1 MEWTGVHPLQN
12 GQMKSNLLL
21 LLTAV
26 IWGFAFVAQRAAMEF
41 IGPFTF
47 NTARFTLGS
56 LSLIPLLLINQ
67 KKKFGKE
74 KFLPLSDKKLLYG
87 GLAAGTVLFLGATFQ
102 QGGLVYTD
110 AGKAGFITGFYIIL
124 VPILGLF
131 VKQKTSLLTWI
142 GATVAILGLYF
153 LSVNETFDV
162 NIGDILVLIGAFFW
176 AIQILVIGFYSNKV
190 DPFQLAFTQFVVCAG
205 FSFIAALIA
214 EKIILQNILN
224 ASLPILY
231 AGIFSVGIAFTIQV
245 VAQRDAHPA
254 NAAIIMSL
262 EAVFAVLG
270 GWMILNESIPIR
282 GIIGCLLML
291 IGMIL
296 SQLYL
301 LKRNKEN
308 FST

>member
-1 MEWTGVHPLQN
+1 
-12 GQMKSNLLL
+12 MKSNLLL

-26 IWGFAFVAQRAAMEF
+26 IWGFAFVAQRAGMEYL
-41 IGPFTF
+41 GPFTF

-67 KKKFGKE
+67 KRKFEKE
-74 KFLPLSDKKLLYG
+74 KFLPLNDKNLLYG

-131 VKQKTSLLTWI
+131 IKQKTSFFTWL
-142 GATVAILGLYF
+142 GAIVAIVGLYF
-153 LSVNETFDV
+153 LGVNESFDI
-162 NIGDILVLIGAFFW
+162 NLGDVLVLVGAFFW
-176 AIQILVIGFYSNKV
+176 AIQILVIGFYSKKS
-190 DPFQLAFTQFVVCAG
+190 DPFKLAFSQFVVCTAL
-205 FSFIAALIA
+205 SFIAALIS
-214 EKIILQNILN
+214 ETIILQNILL
-224 ASLPILY
+224 AYLPILY
-231 AGIFSVGIAFTIQV
+231 AGLFSVGIAFTIQV

-262 EAVFAVLG
+262 EAVFAVIG
-270 GWMILNESIPIR
+270 GWMILNESIPLR
-282 GIIGCLLML
+282 GLFGCVMML
-291 IGMIL
+291 IGMII

-301 LKRNKEN
+301 FRGKK
-308 FST
+308 

>member
-1 MEWTGVHPLQN
+1 
-12 GQMKSNLLL
+12 MKSNLLL
-21 LLTAV
+21 LFTAV
-26 IWGFAFVAQRAAMEF
+26 IWGFAFVAQRAGMEF
-41 IGPFTF
+41 LGPFTF

-56 LSLIPLLLINQ
+56 ISLIPLLLLNRN
-67 KKKFGKE
+67 KKFE
-74 KFLPLSDKKLLYG
+74 RDKFLHINDNYLLYG
-87 GLAAGTVLFLGATFQ
+87 GIAAGSMLFLGATFQ
-102 QGGLVYTD
+102 QSGLVYTQ
-110 AGKAGFITGFYIIL
+110 AGKAGFITGFYVIL

-131 VKQKTSLLTWI
+131 INQKTSLLTWL
-142 GATVAILGLYF
+142 GAIIAIVGLYF
-153 LSVNETFDV
+153 LSLNEKFDF
-162 NIGDILVLIGAFFW
+162 NLGDILVLIGAFFW
-176 AIQILVIGFYSNKV
+176 AIQILVIGFYSTKV
-190 DPFQLAFTQFVVCAG
+190 DPFQLAFTQFIVCAG

-214 EKIILQNILN
+214 ETITIRNLLN

-245 VAQRDAHPA
+245 VAQREAHPA

-262 EAVFAVLG
+262 EAVFALLG

-301 LKRNKEN
+301 FKRKK
-308 FST
+308 